1 MFMLH
6 FGSSRTHPANYLSL
20 LAVIGMVL
28 LFASRASQPALETPA
43 GQAVL
48 PEACLTDNP
57 FFATSKFARGET
69 FDDEPAV
76 VAFRDSPDDS
86 GHFDLARVGDLG
98 AVYGIAYDPAK
109 DLLYA
114 GAYHKRNARYGPLGP
129 GGVYEVE
136 VNGGGVRPFLTVP
149 SAGSNK
155 HDPDDNYEPDELSRD
170 YAGKTSLGDLDLS
183 EDGTQLFVMNLN
195 DRRIYRYAL
204 PDGTLLGR
212 IDNGGESKN
221 WSREARPFGLAFHD
235 GWLFHAV
242 VNSSE
247 NRQSLANLSIYVFA
261 SRPDGSAMREV
272 AQVWMGHERPGN
284 HEDWHPWPQ
293 DDDLG
298 RFYRDYPHPMP
309 TDIEFTDEG
318 HMVLGIRDRYMDT
331 GPSLTE
337 GFRRTNGDILFLRKT
352 GDLRWE
358 YDDEA
363 EEHFH
368 DDNLPG
374 VWDEIAIGG
383 LARVRTR
390 DVVVST
396 VSDPFRTYPRGASY
410 LISAGAIWL
419 DNLTGADLTSLGRG
433 RGREEL
439 MYNAEYHDGPQGKAM
454 GLGDLELICYIPP
467 TPTPSPSPEPSDTPT
482 ITPTGPPSATPSPTA
497 SQTATA
503 TATRTP
509 GPIYLPYGEKDKYC
523 RPDAFYTDVVL
534 VLDRSTSMLRPVTE
548 GGIAK
553 NAAAL
558 AAARSFVSLLS
569 LEPDPFGNHDQ
580 VAVVGFNDTAW
591 IETALTRDRNAAI
604 AALDRIE
611 QKTIEGTRLDLAFT
625 WGQKP
630 LDGPERIQENRP
642 VVIMLTDGL
651 PNRVPFGPDSPYP
664 GSRRQEDS
672 VLQAV
677 DAVKAAGTRVYT
689 IGLGNPSDIL
699 PWLLI
704 DSASERWMYHYAP
717 VPEDL
722 EGIYNRIA
730 ATFDSCDPKPAPTP
744 CVPEE
749 QHADV
754 VLVLDMSTSMY
765 RTTRSGRTKHEA
777 ALDAARSFVAQLDLE
792 RDGWG
797 RRDQVAIV
805 GFNDE
810 AWTEVGMS
818 DDRAAV
824 MAAIDRLPDRIAEG
838 TRLDLALEEG
848 QRAMGFGPRLQP
860 NQPVVVLL
868 TDGLPNRV
876 PFGPGTAHPECDR
889 QECTVLKLAT
899 AAKQAGS
906 RLFTIGLGESSDV
919 LRVLL
924 EEAATSPDHYY
935 FAPDGEDLEAI
946 YRQIAGRF
954 DTCP

>member
-1 MFMLH
+1 MRPWMPGRYPSPLAIVAVVGIVLFGLRLGSTPSAAPAPLERFADQCGSGNPYFMTSA
-6 FGSSRTHPANYLSL
+6 FSL
-20 LAVIGMVL
+20 GDRDEV
-28 LFASRASQPALETPA
+28 PAL
-43 GQAVL
+43 
-48 PEACLTDNP
+48 
-57 FFATSKFARGET
+57 
-69 FDDEPAV
+69 
-76 VAFRDSPDDS
+76 VAFHASPNGRSDQY
-86 GHFDLARVGDLG
+86 DLVTHGEIG
-98 AVYGIAYDPAK
+98 ATWGLAYDPERHLA
-109 DLLYA
+109 YM
-114 GAYHKRNARYGPLGP
+114 GAFHKRGVAFGP
-129 GGVYEVE
+129 GGTGMIY
-136 VNGGGVRPFLTVP
+136 RYDLTTGTTEQWLEVP
-149 SAGSNK
+149 STGRDF
-155 HDPDDNYEPDELSRD
+155 HDRSGDYFPDTAARD
-170 YAGKTSLGDLDLS
+170 WTGKLGLGDLDIS
-183 EDGTQLFVMNLN
+183 EDGNDLFVVNLLT
-195 DRRIYRYAL
+195 RKILRY
-204 PDGTLLGR
+204 GTYDKQLISTFDHGA
-212 IDNGGESKN
+212 IGED
-221 WSREARPFGLAFHD
+221 WARREAKPFGLKVWQGKLYHGVIRDASD
-235 GWLFHAV
+235 
-242 VNSSE
+242 SE
-247 NRQSLANLSIYVFA
+247 DRRDLLAQVYESEF
-261 SRPDGSAMREV
+261 DGSGMRLV
-272 AQVWMGHERPGN
+272 LSFPLDYDRQGTLPGTSGLWRHWIDGN
-284 HEDWHPWPQ
+284 RTVRRGTFIWPQ
-293 DDDLG
+293 PWL
-298 RFYRDYPHPMP
+298 
-309 TDIEFTDEG
+309 TDIEFGETGD
-318 HMVLGIRDRYMDT
+318 MILGLRDRNGDT
-331 GPSLTE
+331 TLYHPQGQLPTGE
-337 GFRRTNGDILFLRKT
+337 QNGFATGDILIARPN
-352 GDLRWE
+352 GDMWE
-358 YDDEA
+358 IESGPDEFFSGDRTA
-363 EEHFH
+363 NGNVHLETSF
-368 DDNLPG
+368 
-374 VWDEIAIGG
+374 GG
-383 LARVRTR
+383 LARLQTLPE
-390 DVVVST
+390 VVMTALS
-396 VSDPFRTYPRGASY
+396 PLRPY
-410 LISAGAIWL
+410 SAGGVWL
-419 DNLTGADLTSLGRG
+419 SLDTGRATRQ
-433 RGREEL
+433 EEL
-439 MYNAEYHDGPQGKAM
+439 YYVQGQNDPYTFGKAN
-454 GLGDLELICYIPP
+454 GLGDLELICGPLPP
-467 TPTPSPSPEPSDTPT
+467 TPTPTSTPVDTDTPT
-482 ITPTGPPSATPSPTA
+482 ATGTATDTATPTD
-497 SQTATA
+497 TATA
-503 TATRTP
+503 TATQTP

-591 IETALTRDRNAAI
+591 IESGLTRDRNAAI

-744 CVPEE
+744 CAPEE

-860 NQPVVVLL
+860 NQPVMILL

-876 PFGPGTAHPECDR
+876 PFGPGSAHPECDR
-889 QECTVLKLAT
+889 QECTVLEYAV
-899 AAKQAGS
+899 AAKQANT
-906 RLFTIGLGESSDV
+906 RLFTVGLGESSDV

-954 DTCP
+954 DVCP